1 MKMTL
6 IVLGVL
12 IIILAVVIH
21 WVIKGVTLFPHA
33 ALVIGVAGAIVAA
46 IGIVMSVMRPSA
58 AK

>member
-12 IIILAVVIH
+12 IIILAVVVH

-33 ALVIGVAGAIVAA
+33 ALVIGAVGVIVAA
-46 IGIVMSVMRPSA
+46 IGIVMSVMRPSV

>member
-12 IIILAVVIH
+12 IIILAAVIH
-21 WVIKGVTLFPHA
+21 WLIKGVTLFPHA
-33 ALVIGVAGAIVAA
+33 ALVIGVVGAIVAA
-46 IGIVMSVMRPSA
+46 IGIVMSVMRPSV